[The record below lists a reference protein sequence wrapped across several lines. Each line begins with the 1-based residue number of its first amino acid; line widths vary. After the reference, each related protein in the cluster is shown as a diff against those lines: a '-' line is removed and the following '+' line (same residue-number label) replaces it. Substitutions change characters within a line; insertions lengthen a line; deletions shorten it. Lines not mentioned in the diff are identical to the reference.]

1 MPQRLPAIPA
11 AWFLTACCIAAV
23 GCRLPRLSPKLN
35 ADLPTPSAKSR
46 STYEAETA
54 VQGESH
60 HARNNNTV
68 EPAADQAAGDVRQVA
83 AQQPADP
90 IVGDPLEPLPSADG
104 AESEPL
110 PASPAAPPPGS
121 LSLLEALNH
130 GLAYNPDLV
139 TLRQQ
144 ENVSRAAVG
153 VAETYPFNPILQTRV
168 LPYGRFKGGGDSSVY
183 NYVLFWQ
190 TFELARQ
197 RRFRTQNAAAA
208 LGAARWNIAQAE
220 LQNLSLTEQLYFTAL
235 YQRGLRD
242 LAEANLRLNEQLLDV
257 TKRQLGAGAASASD
271 VALVQLDAQSSRQQQ
286 RLAEANYQTALE
298 ALRQQLN
305 LPLAAPLDLEG
316 NLQSYPWRSLQQALA
331 AEDLFSFSPSMD
343 AATSTT
349 DAADAELEDLA
360 AQLAA
365 VRPDVMA
372 AQSGV
377 AAAQANVSLARA
389 SRVPNLM
396 AGPFYIRDASGTLN
410 LGLQAQMEV
419 PVANGGRPL
428 VRQRYAE
435 LGQQATTHQQLQAR
449 AQVEAQ
455 VALRR
460 YRRALK
466 LLNQAEFESVGGLP
480 AALQRL
486 EELYRRGEVDVTRA
500 IQARASLL
508 QLRRAH
514 LDSLNEVAQAAAA
527 VTQATGLPP
536 HLLLKTVE

>member
-1 MPQRLPAIPA
+1 MQQPLAIRA
-11 AWFLTACCIAAV
+11 ALLLAACCAAAV
-23 GCRLPRLSPKLN
+23 GCRLPQPSPRLT
-35 ADLPTPSAKSR
+35 AELPTVSADSR
-46 STYEAETA
+46 RAHAAETVA
-54 VQGESH
+54 EAASDR
-60 HARNNNTV
+60 A
-68 EPAADQAAGDVRQVA
+68 AIDADQPSGDIRQVA
-83 AQQPADP
+83 AQQPVEPDA
-90 IVGDPLEPLPSADG
+90 GDPLEPLPMTAA
-104 AESEPL
+104 AESEP
-110 PASPAAPPPGS
+110 PAAPSPGS
-121 LSLLEALNH
+121 LSLLEALDH
-130 GLAYNPDLV
+130 GLAFNPDLV

-144 ENVSRAAVG
+144 ENVSRALVG

-168 LPYGRFKGGGDSSVY
+168 LPYGRFKRGGDTSVY

-220 LQNLSLTEQLYFTAL
+220 LQNLALTEQLYFTAL
-235 YQRGLRD
+235 YQRGLRE

-257 TKRQLGAGAASASD
+257 TKRKLKAGAASASD

-305 LPLAAPLDLEG
+305 LPLAAPLELEG
-316 NLQSYPWRSLQQALA
+316 DLQSYPWRPLRQALA
-331 AEDLFSFSPSMD
+331 AEGALEPSPTN
-343 AATSTT
+343 AA
-349 DAADAELEDLA
+349 AELEDLA
-360 AQLAA
+360 AQLAT

-389 SRVPNLM
+389 SRIPNLM
-396 AGPFYIRDASGTLN
+396 AGPFYIRDASGTVN

-455 VALRR
+455 MAMRR
-460 YRRALK
+460 YRRALE
-466 LLNQAEFESVGGLP
+466 LLSQAEADSVEDLP

-508 QLRRAH
+508 QLRRTH

-536 HLLLKTVE
+536 HLLLETVE